1 MPAADQTYDQ
11 PVFEERSAVNEGI
24 STGVASA
31 AAGLFMSALQN
42 SLQRHSAGALGVFTR
57 TGGTIA
63 LFSA

>member
-1 MPAADQTYDQ
+1 MPADAPSYNK
-11 PVFEERSAVNEGI
+11 PVFQERSAVNEALSAG
-24 STGVASA
+24 AMSA

-42 SLQRHSAGALGVFTR
+42 SLQRHSAGAIGIFTR